1 MQLWALNKAKTCNL
15 NNARLNTCSE
25 LEKCTV
31 HYLQNDLYSEFRY
44 IPVSK
49 SPAVPLHT
57 LEAQEG
63 EDA

>member
-31 HYLQNDLYSEFRY
+31 HYLQNDLYSEFRH

-49 SPAVPLHT
+49 R
-57 LEAQEG
+57 
-63 EDA
+63 